1 MSRNGSGTYTLPAGN
16 PVVTGTTI
24 TTTWANTT
32 LTDIANTL
40 TASVAADGQTPMTG
54 SLNMANNKV
63 ISVTDPTNA
72 QDAATKNY
80 TDTAIAAQATTD
92 AGLYLAKAS
101 NLSDVASA
109 STSRTNLGLGTIA
122 TQAASAVAV
131 TGGAIDGT
139 TVGTNT
145 RSSVKATTLDLG
157 LATQSVAIGQ
167 GNASIMK
174 NRIIN
179 GAMVIDQRNAGA
191 SVTPTNGQYV
201 LDRWKGGLTQ
211 SSKFSLQQSTTAPT
225 GFSNSLL
232 ATSLSAYSVAS
243 GDTFIIRQAIEG
255 FNWADLGWGTANAKT
270 VTLSFWV
277 QSSLTGTFGGS
288 FGNSASDYSYPFTYT
303 ISSANTWEYKTVTVA
318 GPTSGTWIGST
329 NGIGL
334 NLQFSLGTGS
344 TLSGTAG
351 SWSANG
357 YYSATGATSV
367 VGTNGATFYITGVQ
381 LEVGSSATGF
391 EYVNYQTSLAN
402 CQRYFEIVHAGI
414 TGYVSGSTAFMFAQ
428 FKVQKR
434 ATPTMT
440 DAGTSYGGIT
450 LPSSINLNAS
460 SFSFSDNYTTT
471 LTSAEALGAA
481 SASMLRYNTLQTASA
496 EL

>member
-1 MSRNGSGTYTLPAGN
+1 MTYGNVNVDTVTTSTPNGILGAG
-16 PVVTGTTI
+16 
-24 TTTWANTT
+24 
-32 LTDIANTL
+32 D
-40 TASVAADGQTPMTG
+40 
-54 SLNMANNKV
+54 
-63 ISVTDPTNA
+63 
-72 QDAATKNY
+72 
-80 TDTAIAAQATTD
+80 
-92 AGLYLAKAS
+92 
-101 NLSDVASA
+101 
-109 STSRTNLGLGTIA
+109 
-122 TQAASAVAV
+122 
-131 TGGAIDGT
+131 
-139 TVGTNT
+139 
-145 RSSVKATTLDLG
+145 
-157 LATQSVAIGQ
+157 
-167 GNASIMK
+167 ASIMK

-381 LEVGSSATGF
+381 LEVGSSATGY
-391 EYVNYQTSLAN
+391 EYRQYTTELAL
-402 CQRYFEIVHAGI
+402 CQRYYFLSSNGFMSAYWNG
-414 TGYVSGSTAFMFAQ
+414 TGSYPSNQVFFPTSM
-428 FKVQKR
+428 R
-434 ATPTMT
+434 AAPTVT
-440 DAGTSYGGIT
+440 FSGTSFSNASAIGAQNISTSGFSMYIT
-450 LPSSINLNAS
+450 SSGLTGSASTPFSLNAS
-460 SFSFSDNYTTT
+460 I
-471 LTSAEALGAA
+471 
-481 SASMLRYNTLQTASA
+481 